1 MRCALFGASA
11 FNERTYQ
18 ELRLID
24 EPTKSLRSIDIA
36 FAFLG
41 LSAHMMMVG
50 DVWISFMFGK
60 LSSFLWTSSILLL
73 GRPFL
78 VRACENIN
86 PLMGFLVMQSCQ
98 LALML
103 TALRT
108 FSAAM
113 AISDIVADATSAL
126 ATVSFVFAAE
136 MVAVLASVMNPPRL
150 QYMYRGGNSAGS
162 VFFLTVLLSWLLNY
176 EPWTVSV
183 TCAAAVAAAGAAVAG
198 GLYSMDALRVALT
211 KLKEVR
217 WMQDPY
223 FEVSTIE
230 GSYWSVAAD
239 NLVPIGLTL
248 VIQAPSFYLCYPTGR
263 TVVPSLLAFHLGDL
277 LGHAGGSKVHL
288 NEVWLAVIGGMR
300 VLLTVAADS
309 PHMPLQ
315 PLSWAMKFVVGI
327 GGGLTIEAIYSQL
340 RLASKLSRPRAV
352 RLINFAVVVANLIS
366 VAAFVRPTRV

>member
-24 EPTKSLRSIDIA
+24 EPTKSFRSVDIA

-41 LSAHMMMVG
+41 FSAHMMMVS
-50 DVWISFMFGK
+50 DVWISFMYGK

-86 PLMGFLVMQSCQ
+86 PLMGFMALQLCQ
-98 LALML
+98 LSLML
-103 TALRT
+103 AALRMFPVAT
-108 FSAAM
+108 
-113 AISDIVADATSAL
+113 AISEIFADTVSAL

-150 QYMYRGGNSAGS
+150 QYMYWGGNSAGS
-162 VFFLTVLLSWLLNY
+162 VFFLTVLLCWLLDG

-183 TCAAAVAAAGAAVAG
+183 AFAAGVAFVGAAVAS
-198 GLYSMDALRVALT
+198 GLYSMDPLRVALT

-230 GSYWSVAAD
+230 GSYWAVAAD
-239 NLVPIGLTL
+239 NIVPIGLTL
-248 VIQAPSFYLCYPTGR
+248 VIQAPSFYLCYPNGR
-263 TVVPSLLAFHLGDL
+263 SVVPSLLAFHLGDW
-277 LGHAGGSKVHL
+277 LGHVGCSKVHL
-288 NEVWLAVIGGMR
+288 NEVWLAVIGGVR
-300 VLLTVAADS
+300 VLLTIAADS
-309 PHMPLQ
+309 PHLQ
-315 PLSWAMKFVVGI
+315 LKPLSWAMKFVVGV
-327 GGGLTIEAIYSQL
+327 GGGMTIEAIYSRL

-352 RLINFAVVVANLIS
+352 RIINFAVVVANLIS
-366 VAAFVRPTRV
+366 VAAFERPTRV